1 MTVVFHE
8 YAHQLMNGNIKAE
21 TQPWFEEG
29 FAEYFATTVV
39 DNHVAKVGFKPPPG
53 DLEVLQQYS
62 WLHLADLFAV
72 RHDSQTY
79 NEGDRRSVFYAESWL
94 VVYYLQA
101 TQQFSKLNA
110 YFTAVMER
118 KVPIPDAIQQAFG
131 ISALQ
136 FEKELHK
143 YLSTGHGQHY
153 PIPLPPEIEN
163 SGYTVTPISVADAKV
178 AMADMHLHSIDY
190 HEKAL
195 EEFEDILKEQPNNA
209 GALRGLGYALLR
221 KQDFAH
227 AQEYFR
233 RAAELDSKDP
243 RVHYYSA
250 LLLNQEGSFAADPEK
265 IAFMK
270 KELQA
275 SIALAPAS
283 RMRMHCSRL
292 HNPRPASTT
301 RLWQA

>member
-1 MTVVFHE
+1 
-8 YAHQLMNGNIKAE
+8 MNGNIKAE

-131 ISALQ
+131 ISAVQ
-136 FEKELHK
+136 FEKGAPQIPE
-143 YLSTGHGQHY
+143 HG
-153 PIPLPPEIEN
+153 PWSVLP
-163 SGYTVTPISVADAKV
+163 D
-178 AMADMHLHSIDY
+178 
-190 HEKAL
+190 
-195 EEFEDILKEQPNNA
+195 
-209 GALRGLGYALLR
+209 
-221 KQDFAH
+221 
-227 AQEYFR
+227 
-233 RAAELDSKDP
+233 
-243 RVHYYSA
+243 
-250 LLLNQEGSFAADPEK
+250 SFA
-265 IAFMK
+265 
-270 KELQA
+270 
-275 SIALAPAS
+275 
-283 RMRMHCSRL
+283 
-292 HNPRPASTT
+292 T
-301 RLWQA
+301 RNRKHWIHGHPD